1 MCDEL
6 TSLNPKFF
14 EEYIIKIETREI
26 VVKLSMRQ
34 GDCILP
40 RPPNE
45 NGQFQAGTLGGFVT
59 KTNDPQ
65 QKYALTCGHI
75 FPEENLPAFADNS
88 LEFKQIGSSVFT
100 KQEVHCDF
108 AAIRIND
115 SASRDCDV
123 TFRREDEQETNAR
136 VYEESITNLGFV
148 YKFGAGSNL
157 TRGKILSPE
166 HYFSK
171 TLIADANRNS
181 VFLVKGFGG
190 PFCQDGDS
198 GSLVF
203 SRPKTVSQTFINIV
217 GMVFGFDANLI
228 EESNETAQNDV
239 IYSRVVDNESRQEE
253 KSSSFLAEKKEH
265 ITMCFRLRPALDRF
279 EEETRESYKFKDDLP
294 MP

>member
-1 MCDEL
+1 MHDEL
-6 TSLNPKFF
+6 KTLNPEFF
-14 EEYIIKIETREI
+14 KDYTLKIETREI

-34 GDCILP
+34 GDNILP
-40 RPPNE
+40 HPPNE

-75 FPEENLPAFADNS
+75 FPEKNLPAYADNS
-88 LEFKQIGSSVFT
+88 LKIGTSVFT
-100 KQEVHCDF
+100 KQEIHCDF
-108 AAIRIND
+108 AAIKIND
-115 SASRDCDV
+115 TTSRDCDV
-123 TFRREDEQETNAR
+123 TFRREDEQLTNAR

-148 YKFGAGSNL
+148 FKIGAGSNV

-203 SRPKTVSQTFINIV
+203 SRPKTVSQTFINVI

-228 EESNETAQNDV
+228 EESNETAHNEV
-239 IYSRVVDNESRQEE
+239 IYSREVDNDSRQGDQ
-253 KSSSFLAEKKEH
+253 SSSSLAEKKEH
-265 ITMCFRLRPALDRF
+265 ITMCFRLRPALDQF
-279 EEETRESYKFKDDLP
+279 EAETNDSYKFKDDLP